1 MTDENEI
8 EKNNDGNLNF
18 EELVKIYLTI
28 RTEKERIE
36 AEWKVQNDALVA
48 DMNVLAGQMM
58 DACNKNNVS
67 SMRTDS
73 GTVIRKLTERYTV
86 SDGDG
91 FRKFVLQ
98 NGLVDLLESRIHQG
112 NFKEFITEHKDDGL
126 PPGVNVMREFSIVVR
141 KPSN

>member
-28 RTEKERIE
+28 RTEKERVE